1 MFSGGITRDY
11 AIKWI
16 KRSFPVGKYVLKAN
30 YDDIKTTLFYFVL
43 NYFQPRLDFYDFRG
57 CKSATLA
64 ENGLKV
70 LVLLTLERRIYP
82 QDYSFLVP
90 NIYFVNIVSEESLS
104 KLFELQKFQPY

>member
-1 MFSGGITRDY
+1 MSSRGITRNY

-70 LVLLTLERRIYP
+70 LVLLTLERRIYA

-90 NIYFVNIVSEESLS
+90 NIYFVNMVPEESLS